1 MIHAKPGFLMRR
13 LGNDHMVVAIGEA
26 SQQFNG
32 MVRLNETGALY
43 WHMIEEG
50 TTPEELVAKTLEEY
64 DGVDEATARR
74 DVDAFLDA
82 LSFALD
88 HDQSD
93 H

>member
-26 SQQFNG
+26 CQQFNG

-43 WHMIEEG
+43 WNMIEGG
-50 TTPEELVAKTLEEY
+50 TTPQALVARTLEVY
-64 DGVDEATARR
+64 DGVDEETARR
-74 DVDAFLDA
+74 DVEAFLDA

-88 HDQSD
+88 HDPTD